1 MVPYFPERFGDACVS
16 QLNDVVDNVLQQEP
30 SMITIDDGIAALQVA
45 VAATHALK
53 ENRIVCGR

>member
-1 MVPYFPERFGDACVS
+1 MVPYFPERFGDAYVS
-16 QLNDVVDNVLQQEP
+16 QLNDFVDHVLQQKP

>member
-1 MVPYFPERFGDACVS
+1 VVPHVPERFDDAYVS
-16 QLNDVVDNVLQQEP
+16 QLNDVVDNVLQQKP
-30 SMITIDDGIAALQVA
+30 SMMTIDDGIAALQVA